1 MPLHALIIFVKNP
14 IEGNV
19 KTRIAKTVGHP
30 KAVEVYRELLNYTR
44 TVAETLPA
52 NTCTRTVYYGDF
64 INEND
69 LWNGWSKSLQSEGD
83 LGYRMK
89 EAFREQLALGA
100 KSVVIIGS
108 DCLALHPK
116 HLEDAFT
123 TLQSHDVVIGPSTD
137 GGYYLLGMNTLHEAL
152 FNGMPWSQP
161 TLLEKTMRVLDS
173 QSLPYHLL
181 EPLTDIDE
189 WEDYLDAKAAYSQP
203 S

>member
-1 MPLHALIIFVKNP
+1 
-14 IEGNV
+14 
-19 KTRIAKTVGHP
+19 
-30 KAVEVYRELLNYTR
+30 
-44 TVAETLPA
+44 
-52 NTCTRTVYYGDF
+52 
-64 INEND
+64 
-69 LWNGWSKSLQSEGD
+69 
-83 LGYRMK
+83 
-89 EAFREQLALGA
+89 
-100 KSVVIIGS
+100 
-108 DCLALHPK
+108 
-116 HLEDAFT
+116 
-123 TLQSHDVVIGPSTD
+123 VIGPSTD